1 MCPFQLKPSPPL
13 PAKKRGAAETVF
25 FRELFAL
32 AVSNITSKIF
42 DKAAPYP
49 NRNVIRLIKPA
60 VSFSLTPA
68 VLQFSQTTMGR
79 LYPHLK
85 NVADELQAPEHNAKR
100 GRRRRA
106 AAAKPTVETLWAG
119 FFNEVEFSKRFK
131 VRRGA
136 ETLKRLF

>member
-1 MCPFQLKPSPPL
+1 VNSSSSPFSPL
-13 PAKKRGAAETVF
+13 PAKKRGATETVF

-32 AVSNITSKIF
+32 AVSSIATKIF
-42 DKAAPYP
+42 DKAAPHP
-49 NRNVIRLIKPA
+49 SRNVIRLIKPA

-85 NVADELQAPEHNAKR
+85 NVADELQAQPGQHNAKR
-100 GRRRRA
+100 GRRTGT
-106 AAAKPTVETLWAG
+106 AAAKPTVENLWAG

-131 VRRGA
+131 VRRG
-136 ETLKRLF
+136 EGN